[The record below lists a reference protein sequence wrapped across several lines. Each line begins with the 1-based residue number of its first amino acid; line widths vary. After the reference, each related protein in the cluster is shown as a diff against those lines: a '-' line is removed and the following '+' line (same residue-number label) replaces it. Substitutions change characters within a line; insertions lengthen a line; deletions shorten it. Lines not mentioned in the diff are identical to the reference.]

1 VLVRH
6 RLGPMEIHISLVD
19 GRNLTAEIYRQLR
32 EAILDGRLR
41 AGDRLPPTRELARG
55 LKVSRSTASVAYE
68 RLLGEGFVTARVGA
82 GTFVSSHVSG
92 LRGSPR
98 RIVGPLRA
106 RPVWDSIDP
115 STAFARPIRFDFRC
129 GLSDVAS
136 FPWQTWRRLIAR
148 ELRPEAVGSGAYG
161 QPAGDRGLREAVARH
176 IGISRR
182 VQASAEDITI
192 TSGTQQALD
201 IIGRTL
207 LGPGDHVAVEDPGY
221 PPARRLFES
230 LGARVT
236 GVPVDPE
243 GIVVDAIAPRTR
255 VVYVT
260 PSHQFPLGVSMS
272 LRRRLSLLAWAG
284 RHHAAII
291 EDDYDSEF
299 RFYDRPIEPLRTLDD
314 SGRVIYVGS
323 FSKTMVPTFRLGF
336 VLAPP
341 SLTPALHAAKFVTD
355 WHSPLPQQRALAG
368 FIDEGEFARHVRK
381 MSVVYR
387 ERHEMMTTILGQDF
401 DEHLEV
407 LPSAA
412 GLHVSATARG
422 LSAEEL
428 HGVVENALDQGIAV
442 QTLDRFAFE
451 RRSLAGLAIGYGAI
465 ATSQI
470 AEGLRRLGRCFRG

>member
-1 VLVRH
+1 
-6 RLGPMEIHISLVD
+6 MEFHISLVD
-19 GRNLTAEIYRQLR
+19 RRNLSAEIYRQLR

-41 AGDRLPPTRELARG
+41 SGDRLPPTREVARG

-82 GTFVSSHVSG
+82 GTFVSRHVSPPQEAPG
-92 LRGSPR
+92 

-106 RPVWDSIDP
+106 RPVWDSIVK
-115 STAFARPIRFDFRC
+115 SMAFARPAPFDFRC
-129 GLSDVAS
+129 GLSDAS
-136 FPWQTWRRLIAR
+136 LFPWQTWRRLIAR
-148 ELRPEAVGSGAYG
+148 ELRPEAAGSGAYG
-161 QPAGDRGLREAVARH
+161 QPAGDPGLREAIARH
-176 IGISRR
+176 IGISRG
-182 VQASAEDITI
+182 VHASPDDITI
-192 TSGTQQALD
+192 TNGTQQALD

-207 LGPGDHVAVEDPGY
+207 LGPGNHVAVEDPGY

-230 LGARVT
+230 LGARVK
-236 GVPVDPE
+236 GVPVDGE
-243 GIVVDAIAPRTR
+243 GIVVDAIAPRTS
-255 VVYVT
+255 VVYVS

-272 LRRRLSLLAWAG
+272 LRRRLSLLAWAR
-284 RHHAAII
+284 RHDAAII

-314 SGRVIYVGS
+314 AGRVIYVGS

-341 SLTPALHAAKFVTD
+341 SLSPALHAAKFVTD
-355 WHSPLPQQRALAG
+355 WHTPLPLQRALAG

-387 ERHEMMTTILGQDF
+387 ERHEMITSILGQDF
-401 DEHLEV
+401 DGHLEV
-407 LPSAA
+407 IPSVA
-412 GLHVSATARG
+412 GIHVSAIARSS
-422 LSAEEL
+422 SAEEL
-428 HGVVENALDQGIAV
+428 HSAIENALDQGVAV

-451 RRSLAGLAIGYGAI
+451 RQSPPGLAIGYGAI

-470 AEGLRRLGRCFRG
+470 GEGLRRLRRCLRR